1 MQIVFKTMDIN
12 IIFYGFPLVLIIM
25 GLVQIAKKF
34 VDARYTPVVA
44 IVVGMILASLA
55 TYNYWTPESLFKG
68 IVAGLVSSGLWDF
81 GKKSLLGK

>member
-1 MQIVFKTMDIN
+1 MNTD

-34 VDARYTPVVA
+34 VDARYTPIVA
-44 IVVGMILASLA
+44 IIVGMILASLA

-68 IVAGLVSSGLWDF
+68 LVAGLVASGLWDF
-81 GKKSLLGK
+81 GKKTLLNK